1 MIDATNA
8 GMLMVRVS
16 WSDPVTGQAMERLAP
31 LPITIGRSADNT
43 IVLNSDRISRQHTRI
58 ESRGF
63 DIVIRDLNSRN
74 GTYVEQRRI
83 SEEVL
88 RGGETIQLGPFRLA
102 AEIVLAAAPAS
113 SSGSLPAA
121 PPAQGRVAPR
131 LVTVRWTHMQ
141 TGESRTLS
149 VATPAIIGRQPGC
162 TIVLLSTQ
170 VSREHAMIEI
180 EGDQLILTDK
190 NSGNGTWVNG
200 QRIQRAIIQP
210 TDTVQIDQFRLSLEL
225 AAAAPPLPAGTPAL
239 QPPSLPA
246 GTPALQPPSLPAG
259 TPALQPPSLPAG
271 TPTLQPPPGSRPAI
285 GAGTPPGQPALA
297 RPSAGPTPA
306 YTPVPAP
313 PPNDPTL
320 IFSDQTGLLLPFVPE
335 KPKLDPFPPPLFQ
348 QPVVQVWQLYRGT
361 VTVQETTYLAIG
373 GGLGS
378 FVWVDTMLCAGV
390 APEQIVV
397 LGLEPRPHS
406 RYERL
411 CRNSQIPGHERLRS
425 NSDACPDNIWGW
437 PSYGLREMWSSLKK
451 GQLGNFFSVAW
462 HVFGEPV
469 LADTYTPRS
478 GDVFASLDREAIRI
492 GWGRMWRYGQVKAIR
507 KTDDGRYAV
516 AYTTVNERREP
527 VNLVMLARYIHLA
540 IGYPGVQFLPDLQE
554 YRDRT
559 KDFKRVVNAYEQHDH
574 IYDHLARQGG
584 VVMVRGR
591 GIVASRVLQRLYE
604 VRQYNRNVFIVHVM
618 RSPLLS
624 GHHYGRARRKVV
636 HHMDLQP
643 FNWPK
648 ATWGGTLRAKLEK
661 ANDQERDRLLND
673 WGGTTTAKRKD
684 WLNIVAA
691 GLREGWYQIRF
702 GIAKRV
708 EPNPYGQVFTLMK
721 AINPGEPENWVASDF
736 IIDCTGLEAALDT
749 SDLLRDMV
757 QHHRLGRSPKGRLRV
772 RNNFEVE
779 GMENGPGRMYA
790 AGAMTLGGPLAAV
803 DSFLGLQMAALR
815 SVEALAKM
823 QAPGVK
829 GLGPWRSFVQWTRWV
844 RGAKP

>member
-8 GMLMVRVS
+8 GTLMVRVS

-43 IVLNSDRISRQHTRI
+43 IALNSDRISRLHTRI
-58 ESRGF
+58 ESRGNNV
-63 DIVIRDLNSRN
+63 VIRDMNSRN

-83 SEEVL
+83 SEEIL
-88 RGGETIQLGPFRLA
+88 RGGETIQIGPFRLA
-102 AEIVLAAAPAS
+102 AEIVLAATPS
-113 SSGSLPAA
+113 PSGSQPAA
-121 PPAQGRVAPR
+121 PPAQSRVAPR

-141 TGESRTLS
+141 TGETRMLS

-225 AAAAPPLPAGTPAL
+225 AAAAPPGSSPGIGAVPPVSGPAL
-239 QPPSLPA
+239 GGVPPGSSPVFGA
-246 GTPALQPPSLPAG
+246 V
-259 TPALQPPSLPAG
+259 
-271 TPTLQPPPGSRPAI
+271 PPGSRPAI
-285 GAGTPPGQPALA
+285 GAVPPPSQPMTPPLPLGTPAV
-297 RPSAGPTPA
+297 RP
-306 YTPVPAP
+306 PAP
-313 PPNDPTL
+313 MSPPNEPTL
-320 IFSDQTGLLLPFVPE
+320 LFSDQTGLLLPFVPE
-335 KPKLDPFPPPLFQ
+335 KPKMDPFPPPLFQ

-373 GGLGS
+373 GGIGS

-437 PSYGLREMWSSLKK
+437 PSYGLREMWGSLKK
-451 GQLGNFFSVAW
+451 GKLGNFFSVAW

-478 GDVFASLDREAIRI
+478 GDVFASLDKEAIRI

-527 VNLVMLARYIHLA
+527 VNLVLLARYIHLA

-559 KDFKRVVNAYEQHDH
+559 KDFKRVVNAYENHDH

-624 GHHYGRARRKVV
+624 GHRYGHARRQVV
-636 HHMDLQP
+636 NHMDLQP

-648 ATWGGTLRAKLEK
+648 ATWGGTLRARLEK

-684 WLNIVAA
+684 WLNIVAT

-772 RNNFEVE
+772 RNNFEIE

-803 DSFLGLQMAALR
+803 DSFLGLQIAALR

-829 GLGPWRSFVQWTRWV
+829 GLGPWRSFIQWTRWV
-844 RGAKP
+844 RGVKP